1 MSSPQAQ
8 NEERLLLL
16 LDAARQRNAEM
27 ANDFDEMQ
35 TSLQISSASLQ
46 RATDII
52 PAQQEK
58 MTFLHAELDEAR
70 DNEVHEE

>member
-52 PAQQEK
+52 AAQQEK